1 MTDEL
6 DNELSRS
13 LHQRAAA
20 APTDGRHFGDV
31 RRRVRR
37 RRQRHVAMGVLPA
50 VAGVAYLGSRPV
62 AEPTQT
68 AGVPDTTLADALPT
82 TTGLMSTT
90 TWVGDEAGYRCLAAS
105 GSDLGDGWVY
115 YSVCEVGPAM
125 TVPYDP
131 SVQTTVG
138 YYEPTTTTMWL
149 GGTTTS
155 EPAPSLPINVPTT
168 AVGTTSTSTT
178 VP

>member
-68 AGVPDTTLADALPT
+68 ASSPDTTWMGDPTSTMLAVT
-82 TTGLMSTT
+82 TT
-90 TWVGDEAGYRCLAAS
+90 TWPGNVLPFRCLDTSAYDA
-105 GSDLGDGWVY
+105 GDGWTY
-115 YSVCEVGPAM
+115 YTVCEPMPEM

>member
-1 MTDEL
+1 MTDEFDTDL
-6 DNELSRS
+6 ARS
-13 LHQRAAA
+13 LQQRAAA
-20 APTDGRHFGDV
+20 APTDGCHFGDV

-50 VAGVAYLGSRPV
+50 LAGVAYLGSRPV

-68 AGVPDTTLADALPT
+68 AGAPDTTWMGDPT
-82 TTGLMSTT
+82 STTMAMSTT
-90 TWVGDEAGYRCLAAS
+90 TWPGDEVGYRCLAES
-105 GSDLGDGWVY
+105 GYDLGDGWVY
-115 YSVCEVGPAM
+115 YSVCEAGPAM

-131 SVQTTVG
+131 AVQTTLG
-138 YYEPTTTTMWL
+138 YYEPTTTVL
-149 GGTTTS
+149 FGTTTS
-155 EPAPSLPINVPTT
+155 EPEPSLPVNVPTT